1 MKTKTILAA
10 AVVVLT
16 VLLLSGCQWLF
27 GERLNDSQRA
37 AAFIETAN
45 EASRNYDDM
54 RAHFHPTS
62 PSYSSMN
69 TEGFWKNT
77 AFGLDGR
84 PFATR
89 SLADGGELSEYPG
102 TSSLSGTVTS
112 PNFGESPIKF
122 GFLIDPERPRNKLI
136 YVILVDEFDD
146 PIRTIH

>member
-54 RAHFHPTS
+54 QAHFHPTAQ
-62 PSYSSMN
+62 SYSSMN
-69 TEGFWKNT
+69 TAGFWEES
-77 AFGLDGR
+77 F
-84 PFATR
+84 FAVADRTFSTR
-89 SLADGGELSEYPG
+89 NLQSGGELSEYPG
-102 TSSLSGTVTS
+102 TSSLSGQVSSKNATDAT
-112 PNFGESPIKF
+112 IHF
-122 GFLIDPERPRNKLI
+122 GFLPDPERPRNKLI
-136 YVILVDEFDD
+136 YVIIVEGFDL
-146 PIRTIH
+146 IRTIH